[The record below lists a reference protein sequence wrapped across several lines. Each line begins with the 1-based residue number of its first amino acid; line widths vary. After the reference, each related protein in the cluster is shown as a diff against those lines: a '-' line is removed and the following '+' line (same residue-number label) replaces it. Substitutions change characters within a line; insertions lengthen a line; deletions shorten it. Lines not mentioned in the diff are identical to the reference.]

1 MEPSVPLE
9 LAKHT
14 LLLFGSILAVGT
26 ISGLLARLVQG
37 PVMFF
42 QSGGC
47 CENTAPQCFPLGKV
61 TLSPND
67 IHIGDMC
74 SAGY

>member
-1 MEPSVPLE
+1 MGPSVPLE

-14 LLLFGSILAVGT
+14 LHLFGSILAVGT

-37 PVMFF
+37 LVMFF

-47 CENTAPQCFPLGKV
+47 CENTA
-61 TLSPND
+61 T
-67 IHIGDMC
+67 
-74 SAGY
+74 